1 MSVEH
6 PADEVE
12 KILAFDMVKRGLPLA
27 PLVVLVG
34 GLVRGWSG
42 AASAGVAVA
51 VVLAN
56 LVIAA
61 VILTWA
67 ARISLSMI
75 MAGALGG
82 FAFRMGLLTLL
93 VVAVKDRP
101 WIDLPTLAVSILLT
115 HLGLLFWETKFVSA
129 SLAYPALQPST
140 SALPTSREASS

>member
-1 MSVEH
+1 MAVES
-6 PADEVE
+6 PEVE
-12 KILAFDMVKRGLPLA
+12 KTLAFDMVKRGLPLA
-27 PLVVLVG
+27 PVVLVVAG
-34 GLVRGWSG
+34 IARGWPG
-42 AASAGVAVA
+42 VASAALAVA

-82 FAFRMGLLTLL
+82 FALRMGLLTVL
-93 VVAVKDRP
+93 VVAVKDRS
-101 WIDLPTLAVSILLT
+101 WIDLPTLAVAILVT

-140 SALPTSREASS
+140 SALTTSREASS